1 MPRDNLTAF
10 VSDTAAPV
18 SMTLP
23 NPTASKVMKR
33 LRADVDVVDVA
44 DVIASLENSS

>member
-1 MPRDNLTAF
+1 MVAVPRDNLTTF
-10 VSDTAAPV
+10 VSNTAVPV

-23 NPTASKVMKR
+23 NPTAWKVMKR
-33 LRADVDVVDVA
+33 LRDDVDVA